1 MNMRVLAV
9 VIRILKQFLHDKRTM
24 ALMIVAPII
33 VLTMLS
39 LVFNGEELE
48 VEIGVIDAPS
58 SVINMIDQENVSVIK
73 LDHDRNP
80 EDRIKEEN
88 YDAILSFEEGEM
100 NILLEGSDP
109 SLSNG
114 IINTIKQSINTDSKR
129 TPLSVEYLYGSKDM
143 TSFDYFGPVLVG
155 FFIFF
160 FVFLIAGVSFLR
172 ERTQGTLERLL
183 ASPIKRSELV
193 MGYVIGFGLFTTIQS
208 SIIALYSIY
217 VIDLKM
223 EGSFMYVLLI
233 TVMLALS
240 ALTLGILLSAFAKN
254 ELQMIQF
261 IPLVIVPQFFFAGLF
276 NLETISDYLS
286 WLGPLTPLYY
296 GAGALRDVMIRGQ
309 GFSEIWVDLLVL
321 GGFSVVFI
329 VMNIFALKK
338 HRRI

>member
-1 MNMRVLAV
+1 MRVIAV

-33 VLTMLS
+33 VLTMLA

-48 VEIGVIDAPS
+48 VEIGLIDAPS
-58 SVINMIDQENVSVIK
+58 SVFNNMNQKNVSFVN
-73 LDHDRNP
+73 LDDDINP
-80 EDRIKEEN
+80 ETGIKEEN
-88 YDAILSFEEGEM
+88 YDAILSFEKGEIS
-100 NILLEGSDP
+100 ILLEGSDP
-109 SLSNG
+109 SLSKA
-114 IINTIKQSINTDSKR
+114 IIDNIKQSLNTDAKSI
-129 TPLSVEYLYGSKDM
+129 PVSVEYLYGSNDM
-143 TSFDYFGPVLVG
+143 TTFDYFGPVLVG

-183 ASPIKRSELV
+183 ASPIKRWELV

-223 EGSFMYVLLI
+223 EGSFVYVLFI

-261 IPLVIVPQFFFAGLF
+261 IPLVVVPQFFFAGLF

-296 GAGALRDVMIRGQ
+296 GADALRDVMIRGQ
-309 GFSEIWVDLLVL
+309 GFSEIWIDLLVL
-321 GGFSVVFI
+321 GGFSFVFI